1 MKKSLFDHSLSFVF
15 RHIKDTEIMA
25 QNMRSPKHFI
35 FCYIA
40 KRIML
45 FGNQK
50 VIEDSVARLSISN
63 DDVVIEIGSGNGQAL
78 LEIEKKKPSKIYAVE
93 ISEDFRKDLFSR
105 FNSAKITITGND
117 AANLASI
124 VPDKSI
130 DKAILIN
137 VIYFLDPLDTYLEE
151 LKRILKTSGV
161 VIIAGK
167 FGLAQGFDPKIFKN
181 ADIQKIM
188 PALEKHFAVMS
199 TYVDLGDKSSRYH
212 AIKLTRK

>member
-1 MKKSLFDHSLSFVF
+1 MKKSLIDHSLSFVF
-15 RHIKDTEIMA
+15 RHIKDSEIMA

-35 FCYIA
+35 FGYIA

-50 VIEDSVARLSISN
+50 VIEDSVARLGISN
-63 DDVVIEIGSGNGQAL
+63 NDVVIEIGSGNGQAL
-78 LEIEKKKPSKIYAVE
+78 LEIEKKQPSKIYAVE
-93 ISEDFRKDLFSR
+93 ISEDFRKVLFSR

-161 VIIAGK
+161 IIIAGK

-181 ADIQKIM
+181 TNIQKIM
-188 PALEKHFAVMS
+188 PALEKHFAVTS
-199 TYVDLGDKSSRYH
+199 TYVDLGDESSRYH

>member
-1 MKKSLFDHSLSFVF
+1 
-15 RHIKDTEIMA
+15 
-25 QNMRSPKHFI
+25 MRSPKHFI
-35 FCYIA
+35 FGYIA

-50 VIEDSVARLSISN
+50 VIEDSVARLGISN

-93 ISEDFRKDLFSR
+93 ISEDFRKFFSR
-105 FNSAKITITGND
+105 FNSAKITIIGND

-124 VPDKSI
+124 VPNKSI

-137 VIYFLDPLDTYLEE
+137 VIYFLDPLDIYLEE
-151 LKRILKTSGV
+151 LKRILKTAGV
-161 VIIAGK
+161 IIIAGK

-181 ADIQKIM
+181 TDIKNYAGI
-188 PALEKHFAVMS
+188 
-199 TYVDLGDKSSRYH
+199 
-212 AIKLTRK
+212 RKTFCRNFNIR

>member
-1 MKKSLFDHSLSFVF
+1 MKKSLFDHLLRFVF
-15 RHIKDTEIMA
+15 RHLKNTEIMA
-25 QNMRSPKHFI
+25 QNMRCPKHFI
-35 FCYIA
+35 FGYIA

-45 FGNQK
+45 LGNQK
-50 VIEDSVARLSISN
+50 VIEDSVARLGILK

-78 LEIEKKKPSKIYAVE
+78 LEIEKKNPSKIYAVE
-93 ISEDFRKDLFSR
+93 ISEDFRKVLFSR
-105 FNSAKITITGND
+105 FNSAKITIIGDD

-151 LKRILKTSGV
+151 LKRILKPSGV

-167 FGLAQGFDPKIFKN
+167 FGLAQSFDPKIFKN
-181 ADIQKIM
+181 TDIQRMM
-188 PALEKHFAVMS
+188 PSLEKYFAISS
-199 TYVDLGDKSSRYH
+199 TYVDLGDESSQYH
-212 AIKLTRK
+212 AIKLTKK

>member
-35 FCYIA
+35 FGYIA

-105 FNSAKITITGND
+105 FNSAKITITGDD

-161 VIIAGK
+161 IIIAGK

-181 ADIQKIM
+181 TDIQKIM
-188 PALEKHFAVMS
+188 PALEKHFAVTS
-199 TYVDLGDKSSRYH
+199 TYVDLGDESSRYH
-212 AIKLTRK
+212 AVKLTRK

>member
-35 FCYIA
+35 FGYIA

-50 VIEDSVARLSISN
+50 VIEDSVARLSISD

-181 ADIQKIM
+181 TDIQKIM
-188 PALEKHFAVMS
+188 PALEKHFVVTS
-199 TYVDLGDKSSRYH
+199 TYVDLGDESSRYH

>member
-1 MKKSLFDHSLSFVF
+1 MKKSLIDHSLSFVF

-35 FCYIA
+35 FGYIA

-50 VIEDSVARLSISN
+50 VIEDSVARLCVSN

-93 ISEDFRKDLFSR
+93 ISADFRKDLFSR

-124 VPDKSI
+124 VSDKSI

-151 LKRILKTSGV
+151 LKRVLKTSGV
-161 VIIAGK
+161 IIIAGK

-181 ADIQKIM
+181 TDIQKIM
-188 PALEKHFAVMS
+188 PALEKHFAVTS
-199 TYVDLGDKSSRYH
+199 TYVDLGDESSQYH